1 MLPQTHKA
9 QRSTI
14 QLGDISL
21 EVAMLPNGD
30 YVFSQSEVTKVVDK
44 LEVYIRRFLQSKWV
58 KALPTLHSKFDTLP
72 LEGSKKPIAPVSPE
86 LAALYWHKCAAEGNK
101 KAQALVV
108 TLVKCSVYDLADQA
122 FGIPRHHQERDRLLA
137 EDLSDAG
144 VVRIEAASQ
153 SLAQQQ
159 MSSGQPESLME
170 RELKLK
176 IQLAELELER
186 DHLQHRRFSNT
197 YPAKE
202 IAKIGVAPWKVTFW
216 VQRTLGWSDAD
227 ATNRLL
233 RQLGYGLKSK
243 HWFTIK
249 VIGNLWVMPH
259 SSFDSLVEVVEKF
272 KSRQSWR

>member
-1 MLPQTHKA
+1 LLSQTHKA

-44 LEVYIRRFLQSKWV
+44 PEVYIRRFLQSKWV

-122 FGIPRHHQERDRLLA
+122 FGIPRHHQQRDRLLA
-137 EDLSDAG
+137 EDLSDVG
-144 VVRIEAASQ
+144 VTRIEAASQ
-153 SLAQQQ
+153 KLPQQLF
-159 MSSGQPESLME
+159 SGQTETLIE

-186 DHLQHRRFSNT
+186 ERLQQRQSSAPYR
-197 YPAKE
+197 AKE

-216 VQRTLGWSDAD
+216 VQKTLGWSDAD

-233 RQLGYGLKSK
+233 RQLGFGLKSK

-249 VIGNLWVMPH
+249 VIGDLWVMPH
-259 SSFDSLVEVVEKF
+259 SSFDSLNKVVEKF
-272 KSRQSWR
+272 KSGQSWH